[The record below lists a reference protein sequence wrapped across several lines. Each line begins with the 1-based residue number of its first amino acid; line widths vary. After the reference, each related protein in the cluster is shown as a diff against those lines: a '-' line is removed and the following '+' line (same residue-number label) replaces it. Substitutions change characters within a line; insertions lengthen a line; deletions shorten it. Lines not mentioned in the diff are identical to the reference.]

1 MESPNAHYDGV
12 PPNGRGAVPA
22 MVASTMHILPLAPLQ
37 AMARRAMHAM
47 LAHNPS
53 MLARLGEHA
62 GARFAIDPVDCP
74 FVFLLEPRPANP
86 RLTVARQLQPRDW
99 DARVSGNLV
108 VLLGLLEGAYDGDAL
123 FFSRDLTIEGDTAA
137 VLSLRNA
144 IEDAD
149 LDTGRV
155 MGLPEHFAGT
165 VSWGATR
172 LTAGIR
178 ELLGAPAATA
188 RLNPGPI

>member
-1 MESPNAHYDGV
+1 MDRPVEHCDGV
-12 PPNGRGAVPA
+12 PPNGRGSMPWLL
-22 MVASTMHILPLAPLQ
+22 ASPMQILPLAPLQ
-37 AMARRAMHAM
+37 AMAHRAMHAM

-74 FVFLLEPRPANP
+74 IVFLIEPRPAHP
-86 RLTVARQLQPRDW
+86 RLTVARQLQSSDW
-99 DARVSGNLV
+99 DARISGNLV

-155 MGLPEHFAGT
+155 LGLPDHLAGS
-165 VSWGATR
+165 VSWGASR

-178 ELLGAPAATA
+178 SLLGAPVATG
-188 RLNPGPI
+188 LKPGPL